1 MTTEDSKQPRNR
13 APRKATPKYLENA
26 ALYYLSR
33 YATSTENLRR
43 VMMLK
48 VMRSAKHHGTDVE
61 DGAALIEA
69 MIGRFLGSG
78 LLDDW
83 AYARTRADSLHR
95 RGNSARSIRGK
106 LKQKGVDDDVIAAA
120 LDARGEDSEDGEDPE
135 LTAAVTL
142 AKRRRLG
149 PFSQEAR
156 RAESPTGTKKELSE
170 ETREKHLAALARA
183 GFSYDVARRVI
194 DGKDINGI

>member
-1 MTTEDSKQPRNR
+1 MTTENSKQPRKH

-33 YATSTENLRR
+33 YSTSTENLRR
-43 VMMLK
+43 VMMRK

-95 RGNSARSIRGK
+95 RGNSARVIRGK
-106 LKQKGVDDDVIAAA
+106 LKQKGIDDDAIAAA
-120 LDARGEDSEDGEDPE
+120 LDARGEDPE

-149 PFSQEAR
+149 PFAVKPPNGEQ
-156 RAESPTGTKKELSE
+156 
-170 ETREKHLAALARA
+170 REKHLAALARA
-183 GFSYDVARRVI
+183 GFSYDVAQRVI
-194 DGKDINGI
+194 DGKDIDGI

>member
-1 MTTEDSKQPRNR
+1 MTTEDSKQPRKH

-33 YATSTENLRR
+33 YSTSTENLRR
-43 VMMLK
+43 VMMRK

-95 RGNSARSIRGK
+95 RGNSARVIRGK

-120 LDARGEDSEDGEDPE
+120 LAARGEDPE

-142 AKRRRLG
+142 ANRRRLG
-149 PFSQEAR
+149 PFAVKPPNGEQ
-156 RAESPTGTKKELSE
+156 
-170 ETREKHLAALARA
+170 REKHLAALARA
-183 GFSYDVARRVI
+183 GFSYDVAQRVI
-194 DGKDINGI
+194 DGKDIDGI

>member
-1 MTTEDSKQPRNR
+1 MSKESAKRPGRR
-13 APRKATPKYLENA
+13 GPRKATARYLENA

-33 YATSTENLRR
+33 YATSVENLRR
-43 VMMLK
+43 VMMRK
-48 VMRSAKHHGTDVE
+48 VRRSAQHHGTDPE

-95 RGNSARSIRGK
+95 RGNSARVIRGK
-106 LKQKGVDDDVIAAA
+106 LKQKGVDDDVITAA
-120 LDARGEDSEDGEDPE
+120 LDGRGEDTEDGEDPE

-149 PFSQEAR
+149 PFAAQKPSD
-156 RAESPTGTKKELSE
+156 

-194 DGKDINGI
+194 DGKDIDGI

>member
-1 MTTEDSKQPRNR
+1 MTTEDSKQPRKH

-33 YATSTENLRR
+33 YSTSTENLRR
-43 VMMLK
+43 VMMRK

-95 RGNSARSIRGK
+95 RGNSARVIRGK

-120 LDARGEDSEDGEDPE
+120 LDARGEDPE

-149 PFSQEAR
+149 PFA
-156 RAESPTGTKKELSE
+156 TKPPDGEQ
-170 ETREKHLAALARA
+170 REKHLAALARA
-183 GFSYDVARRVI
+183 GFSYDVAQRVI
-194 DGKDINGI
+194 DGKDIDGI

>member
-1 MTTEDSKQPRNR
+1 MTETKDRKIERQKKR
-13 APRKATPKYLENA
+13 APRKATVKYLDNA

-33 YATSTENLRR
+33 YATSAENLRR
-43 VMMLK
+43 VMMRK
-48 VMRSAKHHGTDVE
+48 VMRSAQHHGTDVE

-83 AYARTRADSLHR
+83 AYAKTRAASLHR
-95 RGNSARSIRGK
+95 RGNSARVIRGK
-106 LKQKGVDDDVIAAA
+106 LKQKGVDDEAIAAA
-120 LDARGEDSEDGEDPE
+120 LDARGDDADIGEDPE

-149 PFSQEAR
+149 PFA
-156 RAESPTGTKKELSE
+156 TKPADDEQ
-170 ETREKHLAALARA
+170 REKHLAALARA

-194 DGKDINGI
+194 DGKDNGDI

>member
-1 MTTEDSKQPRNR
+1 MTETRDRKTERQKKR

-33 YATSTENLRR
+33 YATSAENLRR

-48 VMRSAKHHGTDVE
+48 VMRSARHHGTNPE

-78 LLDDW
+78 LLDDG
-83 AYARTRADSLHR
+83 AYARARAQSLHR
-95 RGNSARSIRGK
+95 RGNSARVIRGK
-106 LKQKGVDDDVIAAA
+106 LKQKGVDDDIIAAA
-120 LDARGEDSEDGEDPE
+120 LDARSEDTEDGEDPE

-149 PFSQEAR
+149 PFAAQKPSQE
-156 RAESPTGTKKELSE
+156 K
-170 ETREKHLAALARA
+170 REKHLAALARA

-194 DGKDINGI
+194 DGKDIDGI

>member
-1 MTTEDSKQPRNR
+1 MTTEDSKQPRKH

-33 YATSTENLRR
+33 YSTSTENLRR
-43 VMMLK
+43 VMMRK

-95 RGNSARSIRGK
+95 RGNSARVIRGK
-106 LKQKGVDDDVIAAA
+106 LKQKGVDDNVIAAA
-120 LDARGEDSEDGEDPE
+120 LDARGEDTE

-149 PFSQEAR
+149 PFAVK
-156 RAESPTGTKKELSE
+156 PPNSE
-170 ETREKHLAALARA
+170 QREKHLAALARA
-183 GFSYDVARRVI
+183 GFSYDVAQRVI
-194 DGKDINGI
+194 EGKDIDGI

>member
-1 MTTEDSKQPRNR
+1 MTTEDSKQPRKR

-33 YATSTENLRR
+33 YSTSTENLRR
-43 VMMLK
+43 VMMRK

-95 RGNSARSIRGK
+95 RGNSARVIRGK
-106 LKQKGVDDDVIAAA
+106 LKQNGVDDDVIAAA
-120 LDARGEDSEDGEDPE
+120 LDARGEDTEDGEDPE

-149 PFSQEAR
+149 PFAGKPPNGEQ
-156 RAESPTGTKKELSE
+156 
-170 ETREKHLAALARA
+170 REKHLAALARA
-183 GFSYDVARRVI
+183 GFSYDVAQRVI
-194 DGKDINGI
+194 DGKDIDGI

>member
-1 MTTEDSKQPRNR
+1 MTESTGRETERRKKR
-13 APRKATPKYLENA
+13 APRKATAKYLENA

-33 YATSTENLRR
+33 YATSAENLRR
-43 VMMLK
+43 VMMRK
-48 VMRSAKHHGTDVE
+48 VMRSAQHHGTDVE

-78 LLDDW
+78 LLDDG
-83 AYARTRADSLHR
+83 AYARTRAAGLHR
-95 RGNSARSIRGK
+95 RGNSARVIRGK
-106 LKQKGVDDDVIAAA
+106 LKQKGVDDDAIAAA
-120 LDARGEDSEDGEDPE
+120 LDARGEDTEDGEDPE

-149 PFSQEAR
+149 PFATQKPSD
-156 RAESPTGTKKELSE
+156 

-183 GFSYDVARRVI
+183 GFSYDVARRVV
-194 DGKDINGI
+194 DGKDIDGI

>member
-1 MTTEDSKQPRNR
+1 MTTEDSKQPRKR

-33 YATSTENLRR
+33 YSTSTENLRR
-43 VMMLK
+43 VMMRK

-95 RGNSARSIRGK
+95 RGNSARVIRDK
-106 LKQKGVDDDVIAAA
+106 LKLKGVDDDVIAAA
-120 LDARGEDSEDGEDPE
+120 LDARGEDTEDGEDPE

-142 AKRRRLG
+142 ANGAGWDRSPSSPRTANSAKNTWRRWPG
-149 PFSQEAR
+149 PDFPMTWRS
-156 RAESPTGTKKELSE
+156 G
-170 ETREKHLAALARA
+170 
-183 GFSYDVARRVI
+183 
-194 DGKDINGI
+194 

>member
-1 MTTEDSKQPRNR
+1 MTTEDSKQPRKH

-33 YATSTENLRR
+33 YSTSTENLRR
-43 VMMLK
+43 VMMRK
-48 VMRSAKHHGTDVE
+48 VMRSAKHHDTDVE

-83 AYARTRADSLHR
+83 AYARTKADNLHR
-95 RGNSARSIRGK
+95 RGNSARVIRGK
-106 LKQKGVDDDVIAAA
+106 LTQKGVDDNVIAAA
-120 LDARGEDSEDGEDPE
+120 PDARGEDTEDGEDPE

-149 PFSQEAR
+149 PFAVKPPNGEQ
-156 RAESPTGTKKELSE
+156 
-170 ETREKHLAALARA
+170 REKHLAALARA
-183 GFSYDVARRVI
+183 GFSYDVAQRVI
-194 DGKDINGI
+194 DGKDIDGI

>member
-33 YATSTENLRR
+33 YATSAENLRR

-48 VMRSAKHHGTDVE
+48 VMRSAQHHGTDPE

-95 RGNSARSIRGK
+95 RGNSARVIRGK
-106 LKQKGVDDDVIAAA
+106 LKQKGVGDDVITAA
-120 LDARGEDSEDGEDPE
+120 LDARGEDTDDGEDPE

-149 PFSQEAR
+149 PFANKPPNDEQ
-156 RAESPTGTKKELSE
+156 
-170 ETREKHLAALARA
+170 REKHLAALARA

-194 DGKDINGI
+194 GGKDIDGL

>member
-1 MTTEDSKQPRNR
+1 MTTEDSKQPRKH

-33 YATSTENLRR
+33 YSTSTENLRR
-43 VMMLK
+43 MMMRK

-95 RGNSARSIRGK
+95 RGNSARVIRGK
-106 LKQKGVDDDVIAAA
+106 LKQKGVDDDVIATA
-120 LDARGEDSEDGEDPE
+120 LDARGEDTE

-149 PFSQEAR
+149 PFAVKPPNGEQ
-156 RAESPTGTKKELSE
+156 
-170 ETREKHLAALARA
+170 REKHLAALARA
-183 GFSYDVARRVI
+183 GFSYDVAQRVI
-194 DGKDINGI
+194 DGKDIDGI